1 MNPKMIQFY
10 YNPNHMMVNLFDQ
23 VANECI
29 DNLKKKV
36 STPQEPDITAA
47 LATDFPNQINKFY
60 HFTHCRFGG
69 CFIHQSPKVHIFDY
83 YGTTA
88 NCEAGDL
95 LVLCR
100 RKEDEKELFNATLF
114 QLKMHAP
121 KTSTVPIVSNV
132 IHTINNENELK
143 QLHLYQNWPV
153 FKMGKNIKKEK
164 SQRFITLEPKYDIY
178 PKTATPGAQYLLVN
192 KKNHVLSPTMP
203 ARKMQ
208 LNLFYTWG
216 DFLINF
222 INWQTG
228 RPILQEDEAN
238 NDEWSKF
245 IWEIVNRCRNNVFN
259 RRRIN
264 YVDKSRINGEFF
276 KLMLEQGHTTD
287 INGFDDKLRKNVQY
301 PENKE
306 SFSILFIDVNENIIE
321 R

>member
-1 MNPKMIQFY
+1 MIQFY

-153 FKMGKNIKKEK
+153 FKIEKKRK
-164 SQRFITLEPKYDIY
+164 KKISQTSIASEPKYDIL
-178 PKTATPGAQYLLVN
+178 PKAVTPGAQFLLVN
-192 KKNHVLSPTMP
+192 KKTHVLFPTIP

-208 LNLFYTWG
+208 FNSFYTWG

-228 RPILQEDEAN
+228 RPISQEDEEN
-238 NDEWSKF
+238 KDEWSKF
-245 IWEIVNRCRNNVFN
+245 IWELVKRSQDNVYNRTKIRYVNRP
-259 RRRIN
+259 
-264 YVDKSRINGEFF
+264 RINGDFF
-276 KLMLEQGHTTD
+276 NLMLNQGHTTYIDD
-287 INGFDDKLRKNVQY
+287 ILRNKDQY
-301 PENKE
+301 TESNE